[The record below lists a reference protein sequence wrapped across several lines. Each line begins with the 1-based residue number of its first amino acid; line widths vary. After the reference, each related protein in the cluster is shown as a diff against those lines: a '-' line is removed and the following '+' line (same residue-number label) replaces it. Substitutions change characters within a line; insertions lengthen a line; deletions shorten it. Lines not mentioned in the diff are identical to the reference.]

1 MPTFAASSGA
11 EVTHS
16 NNIIIADVFYVTT
29 ALCGSQVMDS
39 FLSMEGASAPD
50 LLTDKNPL
58 SVTPIIGYSRCSHS
72 WSFFH
77 SNHSKSWKHS
87 TRFETS
93 HTM

>member
-50 LLTDKNPL
+50 LLTNKNP
-58 SVTPIIGYSRCSHS
+58 
-72 WSFFH
+72 
-77 SNHSKSWKHS
+77 
-87 TRFETS
+87 
-93 HTM
+93 